1 MSSDTAL
8 MQDAADLL
16 GYLIARAERPG
27 VTSAP
32 PLAGAR
38 LQAAREVLNQWGMAL
53 PEAAGEDLLWPA
65 ACLPP
70 LEVRRI
76 ETGLSAAT
84 RRQLEVHVRPVV
96 DSTNAWV
103 ASLPQGDRAP
113 ACLAE
118 YQTAGRG
125 RRGRGWHMPP
135 GSGIAMSLRWDVSA
149 WAGIPPHITLAL
161 GLGVA
166 RALHDL
172 GITGIRLKWP
182 NDLQVDGRKL
192 GGMLAEN
199 RAGGQRK
206 CLIVGLGINVR
217 VPRESHIDQPWT
229 DLETLLP
236 EGCPGRERL
245 AAVLLDALVR
255 ELSAFPGRDS
265 SSLPRDWARFDA
277 LASEP
282 VRAEAPGGAIEGIAR
297 GIDLHGR
304 LRVETKQGVVAL
316 DAGDVRVRR
325 RHA

>member
-1 MSSDTAL
+1 

-27 VTSAP
+27 VTTAL

-38 LQAAREVLNQWGMAL
+38 LQAARQVLTQWGMIL
-53 PEAAGEDLLWPA
+53 PESASDDLRWPA

-76 ETGLSAAT
+76 EAGLSAAT
-84 RRQLEVHVRPVV
+84 RRRLEVHVHPVV

-103 ASLPQGDRAP
+103 AALPHGDRVP

-149 WAGIPPHITLAL
+149 WTALPPHITLAL
-161 GLGVA
+161 GLSVA

-172 GITGIRLKWP
+172 GVTGIRLKWP
-182 NDLQVDGRKL
+182 NDFQVDGRKL
-192 GGMLAEN
+192 GGMLVEN
-199 RAGGQRK
+199 RQGGQRK
-206 CLIVGLGINVR
+206 RLIVGLGINVR
-217 VPRESHIDQPWT
+217 VPGDTHIDQPWT

-236 EGCPGRERL
+236 GGCPGREHL
-245 AAVLLDALVR
+245 AAVMLDTLVR
-255 ELSAFPGRDS
+255 ELSGFPGRDPA
-265 SSLPRDWARFDA
+265 SLPGDWARFDA

-297 GIDLHGR
+297 GIDPHGR
-304 LRVETKQGVVAL
+304 LRVETAQGVVAL

-325 RHA
+325 RRA